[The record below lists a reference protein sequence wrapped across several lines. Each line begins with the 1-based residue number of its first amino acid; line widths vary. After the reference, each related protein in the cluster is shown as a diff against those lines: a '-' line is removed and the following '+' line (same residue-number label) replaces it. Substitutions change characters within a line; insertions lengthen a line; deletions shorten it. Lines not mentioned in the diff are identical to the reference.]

1 MSVMQRERAII
12 KRDGSRGSAG
22 IAGQRMPFAHAVEA
36 DGWLH
41 VSSQVGMVDGELV
54 NGGIVAQTNQAI
66 QNLIEI
72 LREAGYQKS
81 DIVRCGVF
89 LSDAR
94 NWPSFNRVFAS
105 HFETVL
111 PARTCIIA
119 SMVVDCLVEID
130 CVAFRRPSW
139 PSRATQDGAD

>member
-1 MSVMQRERAII
+1 MIERYGAS
-12 KRDGSRGSAG
+12 GSEG
-22 IAGQRMPFAHAVEA
+22 IAGRRMPFAHAVQA

-54 NGGIVAQTNQAI
+54 SGGIVAQSERAI
-66 QNLIEI
+66 LNVLEI
-72 LREAGYQKS
+72 LEAAGYAKT
-81 DIVRCGVF
+81 DIVRCGVW

-94 NWPSFNRVFAS
+94 HWPSFNRIFAR
-105 HFETVL
+105 HFDETL

-130 CVAFRRPSW
+130 CVAY
-139 PSRATQDGAD
+139 RAP

>member
-1 MSVMQRERAII
+1 MI
-12 KRDGSRGSAG
+12 KRHGSRGSAG

-36 DGWLH
+36 DGWLY

-54 NGGIVAQTNQAI
+54 GGGIVAQTNQAI
-66 QNLIEI
+66 ENLIEI
-72 LREAGYQKS
+72 LRGAGYEKA

-94 NWPSFNRVFAS
+94 NWPSFNRVFS
-105 HFETVL
+105 THFESIL
-111 PARTCIIA
+111 PARTSIIA

-130 CVAFRRPSW
+130 CVAFRRPS
-139 PSRATQDGAD
+139 